1 MKNIFLLTMTVCMLM
16 ACSKSDTDTVKL
28 CDTELSCTSE
38 QCLFTLDNE
47 QGVTTFLNCYD
58 AWSIRV
64 PDTDGGGIWYIV
76 DEWDE
81 EFKSEDNEVT
91 FCGYVRENTRPLI
104 LPDPMPGTFYQ
115 IKLEDIE
122 MSAQ

>member
-1 MKNIFLLTMTVCMLM
+1 MTVCMLI

-38 QCLFTLDNE
+38 QCLFTLDND
-47 QGVTTFLNCYD
+47 QGVTTFLNCYG
-58 AWSIRV
+58 
-64 PDTDGGGIWYIV
+64 PDGSGIWYIV
-76 DEWDE
+76 DEWDDQYQ
-81 EFKSEDNEVT
+81 SEGNDVT